1 MELWSSKEFPTLAA
15 MILGAKRNMESRC
28 GVLQDLE
35 ATQQQN
41 VLGGEESES
50 SQTFKAN
57 AALIAKRVA

>member
-28 GVLQDLE
+28 GVQELK

-41 VLGGEESES
+41 VLDGEESES

-57 AALIAKRVA
+57 ATLIAKRVA